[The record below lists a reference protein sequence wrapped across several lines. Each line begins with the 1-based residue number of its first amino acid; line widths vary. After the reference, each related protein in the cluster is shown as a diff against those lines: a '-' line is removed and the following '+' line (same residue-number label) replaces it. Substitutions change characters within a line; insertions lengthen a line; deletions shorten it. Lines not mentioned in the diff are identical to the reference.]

1 MKTMM
6 KSKLWMAVLM
16 IVAVAGLASCDEDEK
31 IGYRVQGHWFGDLD
45 MWMGREK
52 ALISEI
58 EFEPYGWG
66 YNKGAGWEID
76 YYRYY
81 PYEMYHEFEYVIRDG
96 IIYMR
101 FDDPDLDCA
110 IADYRLTAT
119 YFSGYIADYY
129 NLQNL
134 TYFKL
139 KNYDTYW
146 DGGYGGYYPYYT
158 KEKGE
163 QIDSAQTAVPREDVR
178 CYRGVNRERMQE

>member
-1 MKTMM
+1 MKAMM

-16 IVAVAGLASCDEDEK
+16 MVAVAGLASCDKDEK

-45 MWMGREK
+45 MWLGNEK
-52 ALISEI
+52 ARVSEI

-66 YNKGAGWEID
+66 YNRGTGWEID
-76 YYRYY
+76 YYRYGF
-81 PYEMYHEFEYVIRDG
+81 MQHEFEYAIRDG

-101 FDDPDLDCA
+101 FDDPALDCA

-139 KNYDTYW
+139 RNYDMYW
-146 DGGYGGYYPYYT
+146 DDYPYYA
-158 KEKGE
+158 KRKDE
-163 QIDSAQTAVPREDVR
+163 QADSAQTALPREEVR
-178 CYRGVNRERMQE
+178 CYRGVNREKMQE